1 MSDERFSI
9 VERSYG
15 DDEDGL
21 SVGIANIH
29 AAVPDVQANK
39 DTIVRVAQTFA
50 ERGVD
55 YALFPEFCLSGYF
68 WEDSE
73 RCSEY
78 MNSAVTEEHVGWIES
93 ELEPLLGKGTGTLAA
108 SGGGPGGLEGIVLNN
123 LRHAGDG
130 CYYNSSFVVDGNG
143 DYLADEST
151 YDKVFLPG
159 IEREYTTTG
168 RDDRLVLDTRHGR
181 LGFTSCYDYLFSA
194 LIREYAMVD
203 ECDAIIQLASWRAE
217 ATREYAGLNVRTR
230 HYYADLW
237 DKVIPAASATNQ
249 VWTFACN
256 AVGEHGITGARF
268 CGGSGIWAP
277 SGLCLIQA
285 SRTHEELLIVH
296 NLDIAGA
303 RDAEQD
309 DFDYAVDFKEI
320 YRPLGESRGFSRQ
333 AG

>member
-1 MSDERFSI
+1 MGEERFSI

-29 AAVPDVQANK
+29 AAVPDVEANK

-50 ERGVD
+50 EHGVD

-68 WEDSE
+68 WEDTE
-73 RCSEY
+73 RCREY
-78 MNSAVTEEHVGWIES
+78 MNSAVTEEHLGWIAS
-93 ELEPLLGKGTGTLAA
+93 ELEPLVGDDGMD
-108 SGGGPGGLEGIVLNN
+108 GIVLNN
-123 LRHAGDG
+123 LRHADDG
-130 CYYNSSFVVDGNG
+130 CYYNASFVIDGEG

-159 IEREYTTTG
+159 IEREYTTSG
-168 RDDRLVLDTRHGR
+168 RDDRLLRDTPHGR
-181 LGFTSCYDYLFSA
+181 FGFTSCYDILFNA
-194 LIREYAMVD
+194 LLREYAMVD

-217 ATREYAGLNVRTR
+217 AAREYAGLNVRTP

-237 DKVIPAASATNQ
+237 DTVIPAASATNQ

-277 SGLCLIQA
+277 SGLCLLQA

-296 NLDIAGA
+296 NLDVAGA

-309 DFDYAVDFKEI
+309 DFDYALDFKEI

-333 AG
+333 AK

>member
-1 MSDERFSI
+1 MRDYAPMEDQRFSVI
-9 VERSYG
+9 ERTYS
-15 DDEDGL
+15 DDAEGL
-21 SVGIANIH
+21 SLGIANIQ
-29 AAVPDVQANK
+29 ATVPDVEANK
-39 DTIVRVAQTFA
+39 DTIVRVAQIFA

-68 WEDSE
+68 WEDRE
-73 RCSEY
+73 RCRQY
-78 MNSAVTEEHVGWIES
+78 MDTAVTDEHLGWIES
-93 ELEPLLGKGTGTLAA
+93 ELEPLV
-108 SGGGPGGLEGIVLNN
+108 GPNGLDGIVLNN
-123 LRHAGDG
+123 LRHASDG
-130 CYYNSSFVVDGNG
+130 CYYNSSFIVDGAG

-159 IEREYTTTG
+159 IEREHTTSG
-168 RDDRLVLDTRHGR
+168 RDDRLVLETRHGR

-194 LIREYAMVD
+194 LVREYAMVD
-203 ECDAIIQLASWRAE
+203 ECDAIIQLASWRTE
-217 ATREYAGLNVRTR
+217 AAREYAGLNVRTG

-237 DKVIPAASATNQ
+237 DTIIPAASATNQ
-249 VWTFACN
+249 VWTLACN

-277 SGLCLIQA
+277 SGLCLLQA
-285 SRTHEELLIVH
+285 SRTREELLIVH

-320 YRPLGESRGFSRQ
+320 YRPLGESRGFSRDV
-333 AG
+333 G

>member
-1 MSDERFSI
+1 MSEQRFEI

-15 DDEDGL
+15 DGHDGL
-21 SVGIANIH
+21 SIGLANIH
-29 AAVPDVQANK
+29 AAVPDVEANK
-39 DTIVRVAQTFA
+39 DKVLRVARLFA

-55 YALFPEFCLSGYF
+55 YAIFPEFCLSGYF
-68 WEDSE
+68 WDERE
-73 RCSEY
+73 RCREY
-78 MNSAVTEEHVGWIES
+78 MATAVTEEHVGWIES
-93 ELEPLLGKGTGTLAA
+93 ELEPLLGD
-108 SGGGPGGLEGIVLNN
+108 GGLEGIVLNN
-123 LRHAGDG
+123 LRHAGAG
-130 CYYNSSFVVDGNG
+130 RYYNSSFVVDGG
-143 DYLADEST
+143 RDYLADEST

-277 SGLCLIQA
+277 SGLCLLQG

-303 RDAEQD
+303 RDDEQD

>member
-1 MSDERFSI
+1 MSERFSI
-9 VERSYG
+9 VERSYSD
-15 DDEDGL
+15 DDEGL

-29 AAVPDVQANK
+29 AAVPDVEANK

-68 WEDSE
+68 WEDVG
-73 RCSEY
+73 RCREY
-78 MNSAVTEEHVGWIES
+78 MDGAVTEEHLGWIES
-93 ELEPLLGKGTGTLAA
+93 ELEPLVGA
-108 SGGGPGGLEGIVLNN
+108 GGLDGIVLNN
-123 LRHAGDG
+123 LRQAHDG
-130 CYYNSSFVVDGNG
+130 CYYNATFVVDGGG

-159 IEREYTTTG
+159 IEREYTTSG
-168 RDDRLVLDTRHGR
+168 RDDRLLLDTPHGR
-181 LGFTSCYDYLFSA
+181 LGFTSCYDILFSA

-217 ATREYAGLNVRTR
+217 AAREYAGLNVRTP

-237 DKVIPAASATNQ
+237 DTVIPAASATNQ

-256 AVGEHGITGARF
+256 AVGTHGITGARF

-277 SGLCLIQA
+277 SGLCLLQA

-296 NLDIAGA
+296 NIDIAGA

-309 DFDYAVDFKEI
+309 DFDYALDFKEI

-333 AG
+333 VG